1 MKDQPPQL
9 KTNKNQYDLLLLP
22 TMAHSLTEKNID
34 IFDIMSYQF
43 TKIVITYTK
52 TYITPETSLQILA
65 VTALL
70 KNVFNKP

>member
-1 MKDQPPQL
+1 
-9 KTNKNQYDLLLLP
+9 
-22 TMAHSLTEKNID
+22 MAHSLTEKNID